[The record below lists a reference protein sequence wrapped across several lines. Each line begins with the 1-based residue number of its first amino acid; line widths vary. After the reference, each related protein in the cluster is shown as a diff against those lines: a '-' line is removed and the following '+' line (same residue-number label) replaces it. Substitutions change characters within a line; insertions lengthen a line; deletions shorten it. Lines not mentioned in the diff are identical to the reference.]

1 MKITV
6 VGAGGIGGYLGTM
19 LSAAG
24 EEVTFVAR
32 HRNLEAINA
41 RGFRLRRE
49 DGTEVHAPRVR
60 AVQDPADAGPQDVHE
75 TAPRT
80 VAVVNGTAFPLDPRR
95 QYTVDL
101 HAPAGEM
108 EFVEQLARATMCYR
122 TPACSV
128 AFVGPRADGLVAAV
142 RR

>member
-1 MKITV
+1 MRRSAIGLL
-6 VGAGGIGGYLGTM
+6 VGLLGGVPASAWSQTTWLCG
-19 LSAAG
+19 LSAD
-24 EEVTFVAR
+24 T
-32 HRNLEAINA
+32 L
-41 RGFRLRRE
+41 RL
-49 DGTEVHAPRVR
+49 VCV
-60 AVQDPADAGPQDVHE
+60 ADAGPQDVHE